1 MPDHSPLRVTK
12 VATTILT
19 IQTSTFPPKMILL
32 ESGDHCDL
40 KFKY

>member
-1 MPDHSPLRVTK
+1 MPDHLSQRATK
-12 VATTILT
+12 IASSILKIK
-19 IQTSTFPPKMILL
+19 IQAFLQKMILL

>member
-1 MPDHSPLRVTK
+1 MPDHWPL
-12 VATTILT
+12 ATIIATSILK
-19 IQTSTFPPKMILL
+19 IQKAFLQKMILL